1 MSTDLTSEREPTR
14 ARRAA
19 LRLAFGVTAC
29 FALVEAVGWDATFLA
44 PLLTAQVLTKLRQP
58 PSLSQGLAL
67 VLLIGLSTGF
77 VLAITKSLLSHP
89 AALILTLALLLYLS
103 FYAHLRGAPN
113 LVTLLLQISVVSL
126 PVLAVA
132 SPDAAV
138 EFAGVLVSAGF
149 VAVLTAWVAFA
160 VFPGDATDTAPQA
173 SAGASNV
180 PSPPQAAREALL
192 NTLVLMPV
200 LTGFVL
206 VASELAV
213 VVLIVIVNLL
223 RQHNPLQGRHAALG
237 LILGNLIGGLAAA
250 VVYNLILLNDTFP
263 FFVMVCLAATL
274 AFAGRIATAGQ
285 RAPIYV
291 IALATFILLLG
302 LGMTPLPGGSGE
314 AFVTRLVNV
323 LWASAYA
330 VGAVSV
336 LEFWR
341 IRPTHDVPV
350 EPSAR

>member
-1 MSTDLTSEREPTR
+1 MSTDLTSDPEPVGV
-14 ARRAA
+14 RRAA

-29 FALVEAVGWDATFLA
+29 FALVEALGWDATFLA
-44 PLLTAQVLTKLRQP
+44 PLLTAQMLTKLQQP
-58 PSLSQGLAL
+58 PSLTQGFAL
-67 VLLIGLSTGF
+67 VVMIGVSTGV
-77 VLAITKSLLSHP
+77 VLAVTASFLGHP
-89 AALILTLALLLYLS
+89 AVLILALALLLYLS

-113 LVTLLLQISVVSL
+113 LATLLVQTSVVSL

-138 EFAGVLVSAGF
+138 GFAGALVSAGF

-160 VFPGDATDTAPQA
+160 AFPGDATDTAPQVP
-173 SAGASNV
+173 AGAANA
-180 PSPPQAAREALL
+180 PGPREAARDALL
-192 NTLVLMPV
+192 NTLVLLPV
-200 LTGFVL
+200 LTRFVL

-223 RQHNPLQGRHAALG
+223 RQHEPQQGQRAALG

-250 VVYNLILLNDTFP
+250 VVYNLVLLNETFP
-263 FFVMVCLAATL
+263 FFVVMCLAATL

-285 RAPIYV
+285 RAPVYV

-302 LGMTPLPGGSGE
+302 LGMTPLPGGSSE
-314 AFVTRLVNV
+314 AFVTRLANV

-336 LEFWR
+336 LELWR
-341 IRPTHDVPV
+341 IRPIHNAPIKTR
-350 EPSAR
+350 AR

>member
-1 MSTDLTSEREPTR
+1 M
-14 ARRAA
+14 
-19 LRLAFGVTAC
+19 
-29 FALVEAVGWDATFLA
+29 
-44 PLLTAQVLTKLRQP
+44 
-58 PSLSQGLAL
+58 
-67 VLLIGLSTGF
+67 
-77 VLAITKSLLSHP
+77 SLLSHP
-89 AALILTLALLLYLS
+89 AALIPALALLLYLS

-113 LVTLLLQISVVSL
+113 LVTLLVQISVVSL

-138 EFAGVLVSAGF
+138 GFAGALISAGS

-160 VFPGDATDTAPQA
+160 AFHGDATETAPQA
-173 SAGASNV
+173 PASAANAPG
-180 PSPPQAAREALL
+180 PLGAAREALL
-192 NTLVLMPV
+192 NTLVLLPV
-200 LTGFVL
+200 LTEFVL

-223 RQHNPLQGRHAALG
+223 RQHDPRQGQRAALG

-250 VVYNLILLNDTFP
+250 AVYNLVLLNETFP
-263 FFVMVCLAATL
+263 FFVTVCLAATL
-274 AFAGRIATAGQ
+274 VFAGRIATAGQ

-314 AFVTRLVNV
+314 AFVTRLANV

-330 VGAVSV
+330 VGAVSF
-336 LEFWR
+336 LDLWR
-341 IRPTHDVPV
+341 IRPIHDVPIQ
-350 EPSAR
+350 PGAR